1 MEVFGIEP
9 SAIIGTLK
17 EYVKN
22 AIMDGVIENNFEAAN
37 RLMIAKAGE
46 LGLMPVNPV
55 NEAKDEEPQH

>member
-1 MEVFGIEP
+1 
-9 SAIIGTLK
+9 
-17 EYVKN
+17 
-22 AIMDGVIENNFEAAN
+22 MDGVIENNFEAAN